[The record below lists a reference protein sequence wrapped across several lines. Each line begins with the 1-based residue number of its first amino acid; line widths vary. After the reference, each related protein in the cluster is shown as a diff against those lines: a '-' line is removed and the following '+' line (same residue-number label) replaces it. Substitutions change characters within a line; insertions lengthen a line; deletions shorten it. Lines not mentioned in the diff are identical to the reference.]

1 LLSRICE
8 LSYLLVCILLS
19 HSVSVFSAMFV
30 DGHYLAP
37 PVKDWTDCFVHV
49 PLLVHSDY
57 GEAARV
63 FLSSVSN
70 TISMLVPFCLLI
82 NVSWNCCSQMFF
94 EWQNELEIFV
104 FKYEKNYLCNYVTE
118 LQHMKY
124 SVLHLCML
132 LQLISFCVYVCT
144 HILVTIRWAHKR
156 VCSVVIWHNCQSIY
170 YIIYMHHFYC

>member
-1 LLSRICE
+1 MCE

-37 PVKDWTDCFVHV
+37 PVKDSTDCFVHV

-63 FLSSVSN
+63 FLSSVSY

-82 NVSWNCCSQMFF
+82 NVS
-94 EWQNELEIFV
+94 
-104 FKYEKNYLCNYVTE
+104 
-118 LQHMKY
+118 
-124 SVLHLCML
+124 
-132 LQLISFCVYVCT
+132 
-144 HILVTIRWAHKR
+144 
-156 VCSVVIWHNCQSIY
+156 
-170 YIIYMHHFYC
+170 